1 MQSTRRLLAL
11 FIVLLISSKV
21 ISQENKSF
29 GITFGG
35 FVKTDIIYDTREVV
49 SLREGHFLIFPVN
62 DKKDATGKVVND
74 RPSFNILSIQTRLTG
89 KITAPDVLGAK
100 TTGVIEGAFF
110 GNVEGDINGFRLRH
124 AFVKLEWS
132 SSSILVGQYWHPM
145 FIVESFPDVVSFN
158 TGAPFQPFSRNPQIR
173 FNQKFGSVGLTAIAY
188 SQRDFSSPGP
198 QGNSSIYLRNSSL
211 PALNLQIAFQTNG
224 FLFGFGGDYK
234 ILKPRLVTEKNYY
247 TDETISSYAGFAFAK
262 VNSGDFTFKL
272 EGVYG
277 QNLNDLVM
285 LGGYGVSEK
294 ANDTGVEKYTNL
306 NIYSVWSELIYGKDI
321 QFGLFA
327 GYTKNNGA
335 NNNVI
340 APYARGFN
348 IDYVYRVSPRI
359 IVNSGKFRIAT
370 ELEYTSAAYGTPDTK
385 GKISNSEEF
394 ANIRLLTGVYLFF

>member
-1 MQSTRRLLAL
+1 MQSTKKLLAL
-11 FIVLLISSKV
+11 FIILLISSKV

-74 RPSFNILSIQTRLTG
+74 RSSFNILSIQTRLTG

-173 FNQKFGSVGLTAIAY
+173 FNQKFGSAGLTATAY

-211 PALNLQIAFQTNG
+211 PGLNLQIALQTNG
-224 FLFGFGGDYK
+224 FLFGLGGDYK

-247 TDETISSYAGFAFAK
+247 TAETISSYAGFAFAK

-306 NIYSVWSELIYGKDI
+306 NVYSVWSELIYGKDI
-321 QFGLFA
+321 QVGLFT

-335 NNNVI
+335 DKNVI
-340 APYARGFN
+340 TPYARGFN
-348 IDYVYRVSPRI
+348 IEYVYRVSPRI
-359 IVNSGKFRIAT
+359 IVNSGKFRVAG
-370 ELEYTSAAYGTPDTK
+370 EVEYTSAAYGTPDTV
-385 GKISNSEEF
+385 GKVQNSKEV
-394 ANIRLLTGVYLFF
+394 ANLRVLGAVYLFF